1 MMLFRKYHQIQDH
14 QQLILAHGQ
23 FCFRMKPNGSGSL
36 VIFISIHVR
45 CLTSTTI
52 GLLEQAAQSMGCWS
66 LQACVLCLN
75 PVSTTPWTQAKQKC
89 LQTPA
94 AHGPNIAHV
103 DNDSS
108 STTTTPLT
116 TLNLHHVPSIIIST
130 PIWKSLWLYICQ
142 KDLCRSF
149 LLTIWY
155 CCTHTSV
162 CGKYILVFY
171 ANLFCC
177 SSQQVEMC
185 SFCLLIRV
193 KLKIGISH
201 KRGRGSSL
209 NLSKNSLLD
218 SP

>member
-1 MMLFRKYHQIQDH
+1 MILV
-14 QQLILAHGQ
+14 QL
-23 FCFRMKPNGSGSL
+23 
-36 VIFISIHVR
+36 
-45 CLTSTTI
+45 
-52 GLLEQAAQSMGCWS
+52 LLLHW
-66 LQACVLCLN
+66 LLY
-75 PVSTTPWTQAKQKC
+75 
-89 LQTPA
+89 
-94 AHGPNIAHV
+94 
-103 DNDSS
+103 
-108 STTTTPLT
+108 
-116 TLNLHHVPSIIIST
+116 LHHVPSIIST

-218 SP
+218 SPWVIDQWNSSFQKIIDMFSHMNLPALIAMGEQLSTQTA